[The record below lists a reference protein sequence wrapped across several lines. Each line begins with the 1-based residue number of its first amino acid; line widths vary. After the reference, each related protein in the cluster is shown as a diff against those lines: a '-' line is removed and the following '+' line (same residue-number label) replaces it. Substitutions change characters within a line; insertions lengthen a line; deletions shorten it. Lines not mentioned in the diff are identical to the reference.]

1 MFPVV
6 MFLVLLVWQVG
17 LTSVSLALTG
27 HAASEAA
34 RAAAVGDDVST
45 ALDTVPDWFAQDMTV
60 TRDASGGTVRVHTR
74 LPILSPGFTA
84 AGWDFSSE
92 VGVVDEPS

>member
-1 MFPVV
+1 ML
-6 MFLVLLVWQVG
+6 LVLLVWQVG

-27 HAASEAA
+27 HAANEAA

-45 ALDTVPDWFAQDMTV
+45 ALDTVPDWFAQAMTV
-60 TRDASGGTVRVHTR
+60 TQSPSGDSVRVRTL
-74 LPILSPGFTA
+74 LPILTPGFTA
-84 AGWDFSSE
+84 TGWSFATE